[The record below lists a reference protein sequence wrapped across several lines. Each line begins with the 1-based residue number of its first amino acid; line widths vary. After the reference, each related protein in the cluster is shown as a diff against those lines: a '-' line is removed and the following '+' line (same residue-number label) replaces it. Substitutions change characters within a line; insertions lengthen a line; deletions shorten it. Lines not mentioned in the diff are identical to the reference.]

1 MFGAAREE
9 EKYGIHTMRRTSFL
23 TTLLLMTLPAGAAL
37 AAPPRAQF
45 LDAGRFP
52 GAQGRPATVASP
64 TRAKLETASRALLE
78 ARIDQRLELGE
89 ARHLRLARGEQVV
102 RMKQTHRGLPVAMR
116 GASVTFAADGVAR
129 LVGAKLEDALPE
141 DVTPA
146 FGVEEAAARAS
157 AAAGLPLSSSGAT
170 LAIWPGAEGGQL
182 AYVVSGRPIP
192 SLPLA
197 PVVVLDAK
205 SGELIVRFDA
215 ATALNKAKM
224 YPSNP
229 LKSPALEEVTLP
241 VKEGEKTLVNDFV
254 VARNCIDE
262 KEVKD
267 INFSGFN
274 LKAHICSLLQKAEAD
289 GNGDFLIDPPASD
302 TDPEDAFS
310 EVSIFH
316 HTNRMLE
323 RIRSY
328 APDFEAQS
336 GAIEAIANLR
346 VPQGFD
352 TFDLAKIG
360 DPNLP
365 LQPFQNAFFAPNN
378 PLFSQIFGIQG
389 GAMWFGQG
397 PKRDYA
403 YDGDVVYHEFMHA
416 VVNATV
422 QLVGTPHRD
431 EYGVSMSPG
440 GMNEAL
446 ADYFSS
452 VLTGDADVGEY
463 ASTDLAPNQKAI
475 RSLSDADSCPTAIGG
490 QVHQDATLFSGG
502 LWDLRVTLSP
512 EEQNKLDAAVFSAM
526 NSAPSGDLGYEDL
539 AKLIQEAVKV
549 SMGQPAADKLTA
561 AFTKRGVLPS
571 CTRILEHTTKALF
584 GPAKLLSSWFSLG
597 TSTTGVTKTFNPGVV
612 QFHKKLDAGAT
623 RLVVTFK
630 KSAISSGGGAG
641 NPFGGGGTPFAPV
654 VGVHFGTP
662 ITFSLKPYKVVETLV
677 TAEPVQEKTTYK
689 ATFDVPAGVSD
700 AYVMISNKGQQDGGY
715 TAVDLVVEA
724 DPPAGG
730 AGGEAGAGGSDAGSG
745 GSGGSDVGLAGA
757 GGEAVAGAGGAP
769 GAAANPTDVAD
780 DGGCGCRTTPA
791 SPAGGTFALAAA
803 ALLAARRRRRLAS
816 AGAGAALLAGLSPLA
831 GLSSSFSGPSGPSR
845 IRDALEGIFRRIF
858 AGNQKDQQAEQEQPG
873 AHGAAV
879 CLAVQA
885 SARAVCALVWDIASM
900 LEPPDN
906 VAQGD
911 RM

>member
-1 MFGAAREE
+1 
-9 EKYGIHTMRRTSFL
+9 MRRTRFF
-23 TTLLLMTLPAGAAL
+23 TMLLLTNLSAGAAL

-45 LDAGRFP
+45 LDVGRFLE
-52 GAQGRPATVASP
+52 AQGQP
-64 TRAKLETASRALLE
+64 TKVTIPNRAKLEAASRALLRE
-78 ARIDQRLELGE
+78 RIDTRLGLGE
-89 ARHLRLARGEQVV
+89 ARHLQLSNGEQVV
-102 RMKQTHRGLPVAMR
+102 KMKQVHRGLPVAMG

-129 LVGAKLEDALPE
+129 LVGATLEDSLPE

-146 FGVEEAAARAS
+146 FSKEVAAAKAS
-157 AAAGLPLSSSGAT
+157 ETVGFPLSPTGAM
-170 LAIWPGAEGGQL
+170 LAIWPGAEGGRL

-205 SGELIVRFDA
+205 SGEVMVRFDA
-215 ATALNKAKM
+215 ATALNKAKI

-229 LKSPALEEVTLP
+229 LKSPTLEEVTLP
-241 VKEGEKTLVNDFV
+241 VKQGEKNLVNDFV

-267 INFSGFN
+267 INFGGFN

-289 GNGDFLIDPPASD
+289 ENGDFLIDPPASD
-302 TDPEDAFS
+302 TEPEDAFS
-310 EVSIFH
+310 EVSIFY

-328 APDFEAQS
+328 APNFEAQS

-346 VPQGFD
+346 IPQGFD

-378 PLFSQIFGIQG
+378 PIFSQIFGIQG

-416 VVNATV
+416 VVNATI
-422 QLVGTPHRD
+422 QLVATPHLD
-431 EYGVSMSPG
+431 TYGVSMSPG

-463 ASTDLAPNQKAI
+463 ASTDLAPNQKSI
-475 RSLSDADSCPTAIGG
+475 RSLSDADSCPSAIGG

-502 LWDLRVTLSP
+502 LWDLRITLSP
-512 EEQNKLDAAVFSAM
+512 SDQNKLDAAVFSAM

-539 AKLIQEAVKV
+539 AKLILEAVKA
-549 SMGQPAADKLTA
+549 SMGQEMANKLTE

-571 CTRILEHTTKALF
+571 CTRILEHTNKAVF

-597 TSTTGVTKTFNPGVV
+597 TSTTGISKGFNPGVV
-612 QFHKKLDAGAT
+612 QFHKKLDPGTT

-630 KSAISSGGGAG
+630 KSAISSVGGAG
-641 NPFGGGGTPFAPV
+641 NPFGGGGTPFSPV
-654 VGVHFGTP
+654 VGVNFGAP
-662 ITFSLKPYKVVETLV
+662 ITFTLKPYKAIETLV
-677 TAEPVQEKTTYK
+677 TAEPKLDKTTY
-689 ATFDVPAGVSD
+689 TVSFDVPAGTSD
-700 AYVMISNKGQQDGGY
+700 AYVMISNKGQQDGAF
-715 TAVDLVVEA
+715 TAVDLLVEA

-730 AGGEAGAGGSDAGSG
+730 AGGEAGAGGSEQAGAG
-745 GSGGSDVGLAGA
+745 GSGGSDISPSGA
-757 GGEAVAGAGGAP
+757 GGEAGFHTSEAP
-769 GAAANPTDVAD
+769 GAAAPPTDTAD
-780 DGGCGCRTTPA
+780 NSGCGCRTTST
-791 SPAGGTFALAAA
+791 SPTGGGFVWVVA
-803 ALLAARRRRRLAS
+803 ALLAVRRRR
-816 AGAGAALLAGLSPLA
+816 
-831 GLSSSFSGPSGPSR
+831 
-845 IRDALEGIFRRIF
+845 
-858 AGNQKDQQAEQEQPG
+858 
-873 AHGAAV
+873 
-879 CLAVQA
+879 
-885 SARAVCALVWDIASM
+885 
-900 LEPPDN
+900 
-906 VAQGD
+906 
-911 RM
+911 